1 MDTFI
6 GESWDLKTVVNIT
19 SALYIL
25 SAVLFIVGL
34 KRLGHPSTA
43 RTGNRLAA
51 VAMLLAVLV
60 TLIDRDIV
68 RIEWI
73 IVGIVTG
80 AAIGVVLARRVQMT
94 AMPQLVAVFNGF
106 GGAASALVASA
117 ELVREGDRTGE
128 IAAVTIMASAI
139 IGAVT
144 LTGSFIAFGKLQ
156 GFVTTRPYLIPGRNY
171 LNAVLLVAAIA
182 LAVVLVFEPTWLVA
196 FALMGVLALAL
207 GVLLVIPIGGAD
219 MPVVVALLNSYSG
232 LAAAATGFVLENN
245 MLIIAGSLVGA
256 SGLILTQI
264 MTKAMNRSLAN
275 VMLGGF
281 GAADGAAAGAAGAA
295 EQRPVRS
302 VTAEDVALILSYSRS
317 VIFVPGYGLAVA
329 QAQHAVRDLADVLKS
344 RGVSVKYA
352 VHPVAGRMPGH
363 MNVLLA
369 EANVPYD
376 ELKDLDEINSEFDRT
391 DVAIVIGAND
401 VTNPIARTDP
411 SSPIYGMPILN
422 VDKANAVV
430 VLKRSMA
437 SGFAG
442 VENELFYLEKTM
454 MFFGDARGSIESL
467 VREVKA
473 L

>member
-1 MDTFI
+1 MDSFI
-6 GESWDLKTVVNIT
+6 GPSWDFDIVSNVTTFV
-19 SALYIL
+19 YII
-25 SAVLFIVGL
+25 SAVLFILGM
-34 KRLGHPSTA
+34 KRLAHPSTA
-43 RTGNRLAA
+43 RNGNRMAA
-51 VAMLLAVLV
+51 IAMLLAVV
-60 TLIDRDIV
+60 ITLIDRNIV

-73 IVGIVTG
+73 VVGVIIG

-106 GGAASALVASA
+106 GGAASALVAA
-117 ELVREGDRTGE
+117 EELARERGAIEE
-128 IAAVTIMASAI
+128 ITAITIMASTI
-139 IGAVT
+139 IGAAT
-144 LTGSFIAFGKLQ
+144 LSGSFIAFGKLQ
-156 GFVTTRPYLIPGRNY
+156 GIVSQRPVLLPARNY
-171 LNAVLLVAAIA
+171 VNAVLLAIA
-182 LAVVLVFEPTWLVA
+182 IGIAGWLTFEPDNLAA
-196 FALMGVLALAL
+196 FAIMGFIALAL

-232 LAAAATGFVLENN
+232 IAAAATGFVLDNN
-245 MLIIAGSLVGA
+245 ILIISGSLVGA
-256 SGLILTQI
+256 SGIILTQI

-281 GAADGAAAGAAGAA
+281 GASGGSTPGAAGAV

-302 VTAEDVALILSYSRS
+302 VTAEDVALVLGYAQS
-317 VIFVPGYGLAVA
+317 VIIVPGYGLAVA
-329 QAQHAVRDLADVLKS
+329 QAQHAVRELADELKG
-344 RGVSVKYA
+344 RGTSVKYA
-352 VHPVAGRMPGH
+352 IHPVAGRMPGH

-369 EANVPYD
+369 EANVPYE
-376 ELKDLDEINSEFDRT
+376 ELKDLDEINSEFERT

-411 SSPIYGMPILN
+411 NSPIFGMPILN

-430 VLKRSMA
+430 VLKRSMS

-442 VENELFYLEKTM
+442 VDNELFYMDKTM
-454 MFFGDARGSIESL
+454 MFFGDARGSVEAL

>member
-1 MDTFI
+1 
-6 GESWDLKTVVNIT
+6 
-19 SALYIL
+19 
-25 SAVLFIVGL
+25 
-34 KRLGHPSTA
+34 
-43 RTGNRLAA
+43 
-51 VAMLLAVLV
+51 V

-73 IVGIVTG
+73 TV
-80 AAIGVVLARRVQMT
+80 GVVIGALVGAVFARRVQMT
-94 AMPQLVAVFNGF
+94 AMPQMVAIFNGL
-106 GGAASALVASA
+106 GGAASAVVASA
-117 ELVREGDRTGE
+117 ELIEHSDTINSVSS
-128 IAAVTIMASAI
+128 VTIMAGTI

-156 GFVTTRPYLIPGRNY
+156 GFVATRPVLIPARNY
-171 LNAVLLVAAIA
+171 VNAVLLVGSIVLAGFLVYEPDNLA
-182 LAVVLVFEPTWLVA
+182 LFAV
-196 FALMGVLALAL
+196 MGILALAL
-207 GVLLVIPIGGAD
+207 GVLIVIPIGGAD

-232 LAAAATGFVLENN
+232 IAAAATGFVLNNN

-256 SGLILTQI
+256 SGIILTQI

-281 GAADGAAAGAAGAA
+281 GAVASGGGAAGKV

-302 VTAEDVALILSYSRS
+302 VTAEDVAMVLSYARS
-317 VIFVPGYGLAVA
+317 VVFVPGYGLAVA
-329 QAQHAVRDLADVLKS
+329 QAQHAVRELADVLKG

-391 DVAIVIGAND
+391 DVSIVIGAND

-411 SSPIYGMPILN
+411 SSPIFGMPILN
-422 VDKANAVV
+422 VDASNAVV

-442 VENELFYLEKTM
+442 VDNELFYLDKTM
-454 MFFGDARGSIESL
+454 MFFGDARASIESL
-467 VREVKA
+467 IREVKA

>member
-1 MDTFI
+1 MDALI
-6 GESWDLKTVVNIT
+6 GSGWDASTVFNVTN
-19 SALYIL
+19 AVYIL
-25 SAVLFIVGL
+25 ASILFIVGL
-34 KRLGHPSTA
+34 KRLSHPSTA
-43 RTGNRLAA
+43 RTGNRMAA
-51 VAMLLAVLV
+51 VAMLMAVVV

-73 IVGIVTG
+73 ILGVVIG
-80 AAIGVVLARRVQMT
+80 AAIGAVFARRVQMT
-94 AMPQLVAVFNGF
+94 AMPQMVAIFNGF
-106 GGAASALVASA
+106 GGAASALVATA
-117 ELVREGDRTGE
+117 ELIENEDILSSVSL
-128 IAAVTIMASAI
+128 VTIMAGTI
-139 IGAVT
+139 VGAVT

-156 GFVTTRPYLIPGRNY
+156 GFVATRPVLIPARNY
-171 LNAVLLVAAIA
+171 VSGVLLIGAIA
-182 LAVVLVFEPTWLVA
+182 LGAYLVYEPSNVGL
-196 FALMGVLALAL
+196 FALMGILALAL
-207 GVLLVIPIGGAD
+207 GILLVIPIGGAD

-232 LAAAATGFVLENN
+232 IAAAATGFVLNNN

-256 SGLILTQI
+256 SGIILTQI

-281 GAADGAAAGAAGAA
+281 GAVASGGGSAGAV

-302 VTAEDVALILSYSRS
+302 VTAEDVAMVLSYARS
-317 VIFVPGYGLAVA
+317 VVFVPGYGLAVA
-329 QAQHAVRDLADVLKS
+329 QAQHAVRELADVLKA

-391 DVAIVIGAND
+391 DVSIVIGAND

-422 VDKANAVV
+422 VDASNAVV

-442 VENELFYLEKTM
+442 VDNELFYLDKTM
-454 MFFGDARGSIESL
+454 MFFGDARASVEAL